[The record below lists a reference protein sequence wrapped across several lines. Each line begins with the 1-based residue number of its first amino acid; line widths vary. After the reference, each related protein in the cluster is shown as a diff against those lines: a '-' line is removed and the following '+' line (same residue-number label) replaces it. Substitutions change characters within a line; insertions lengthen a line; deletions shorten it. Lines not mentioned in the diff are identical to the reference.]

1 MTTQEGV
8 SEVPMLRDTEGKVKR
23 KRGSMEREREREG
36 RGEKSSAEV
45 GAGRVKQSVWIIQEG
60 VSG

>member
-23 KRGSMEREREREG
+23 KRGSMEREKG
-36 RGEKSSAEV
+36 RGEER
-45 GAGRVKQSVWIIQEG
+45 RVVLR
-60 VSG
+60 